1 MIALWTKPPKT
12 NTHEW
17 ARTISLLLA
26 LPMFFVLMGIA
37 IHSCG
42 APCGC
47 PVAVIQ
53 QAPANSPH

>member
-1 MIALWTKPPKT
+1 VIALWTKPPKT

-47 PVAVIQ
+47 PAAVIQ
-53 QAPANSPH
+53 QGTVSGSH

>member
-1 MIALWTKPPKT
+1 MWTKPPKT

-47 PVAVIQ
+47 PVAVVQ
-53 QAPANSPH
+53 RAPASGPH

>member
-1 MIALWTKPPKT
+1 VIALWTKPPKT

-17 ARTISLLLA
+17 ARTVSLLLA

-37 IHSCG
+37 IHGCG

-47 PVAVIQ
+47 PPGGAQ
-53 QAPANSPH
+53 QETVSNSH